1 VKSEPFE
8 RSNKGTTLC
17 SRTAWKN
24 AQNFG
29 INLPR
34 GDARDAKKLSP
45 ISSAFQKKIDT
56 PSQLKSDFSTLA
68 PESNFADIYTT
79 SKSQYGHR
87 AIAFL
92 NQSDHKWYVLDPYSK
107 GLKRNTPTAPVLL
120 ADYQKT
126 RPLVQANFYKSDYC
140 VA

>member
-1 VKSEPFE
+1 MKSEPFE

-17 SRTAWKN
+17 AKTAWSN

-34 GDARDAKKLSP
+34 GNAYDAARETP
-45 ISSAFQKKIDT
+45 ISSAFKKTVGSVDQPKKIST
-56 PSQLKSDFSTLA
+56 DFSKFA
-68 PESNFADIYTT
+68 SDSNFADIYTT

-92 NQSDHKWYVLDPYSK
+92 NQSDHQRYVLDPYSNK
-107 GLKRNTPTAPVLL
+107 
-120 ADYQKT
+120 QKT
-126 RPLVQANFYKSDYC
+126 DPIPLMEYQEKRGVIQANFYKSEYY